1 MMRKVQKDMQRRLRG
16 RQLSPGAVCCCL
28 NLILDSC
35 DAQHQ
40 PAQAETIQDEPKS
53 DEPVKTELNGA
64 SEHKTHEPSSN
75 SLPSISRKRS
85 ADEAELN
92 ESDPLESKKT
102 KPDLPYHNS
111 LPTPPPTSFSLF
123 CKESFREHFCRCQE
137 CYPLLKQHPQL
148 LEEEYSYEPPLSES
162 GGEGGDSVGTG
173 SLLDRGEAALSNV
186 DRVRAIGTLFAMKH
200 WVYVG

>member
-1 MMRKVQKDMQRRLRG
+1 M
-16 RQLSPGAVCCCL
+16 CCCL
-28 NLILDSC
+28 NLILNSR

-40 PAQAETIQDEPKS
+40 AAQAGTTQEEPKS
-53 DEPVKTELNGA
+53 EEPAKTETNGT

-75 SLPSISRKRS
+75 STLTILRKRS

-92 ESDPLESKKT
+92 ESDPSESKKP
-102 KPDLPYHNS
+102 KSDLPYHNY
-111 LPTPPPTSFSLF
+111 LPAPPPTSFSLF
-123 CKESFREHFCRCQE
+123 CKESFREHFCRCPE

-162 GGEGGDSVGTG
+162 GGEGGESVGTG

-186 DRVRAIGTLFAMKH
+186 DRIRAIGTLSEMKLC
-200 WVYVG
+200 VVVG